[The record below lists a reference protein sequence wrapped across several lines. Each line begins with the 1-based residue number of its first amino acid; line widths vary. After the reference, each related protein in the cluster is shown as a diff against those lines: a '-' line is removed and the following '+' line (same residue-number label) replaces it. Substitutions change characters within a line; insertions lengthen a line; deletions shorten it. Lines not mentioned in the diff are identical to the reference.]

1 MRKRS
6 AFRFLTLLGL
16 CGFGFANGF
25 EIPFKPSV
33 ELQTSYQD
41 ATDNSMRTQDLKNG
55 RIVVGLESGN
65 IFIKAGI
72 RNESGK
78 INIGSLG
85 STHFWSNQ
93 YSILLGYKLPQL
105 KLTVYGLFGRSY
117 SNRRGID
124 KGYLGGIGIQKEFLG
139 WKGDAF
145 LSYYKPADNYSFYR
159 WELDLKAT
167 HEFGNG
173 FEITPEL
180 IAEYQGEDIYV
191 SDKGIKGYA
200 KLKLA
205 REFQTQYGKFKPYI
219 FGGVGKIT
227 AWQEGLFSE
236 DTKRAK
242 EGEIGAGLNC
252 EFGRV
257 KLSLSG
263 AYEWWK
269 DLNSDETVSQSLKQG
284 KLVVITDTTGG
295 YAVNLSLSVGF

>member
-1 MRKRS
+1 MRK
-6 AFRFLTLLGL
+6 AILTTVGLGL
-16 CGFGFANGF
+16 ISGLATATTIKTSL
-25 EIPFKPSV
+25 EV
-33 ELQTSYQD
+33 QTSYQD
-41 ATDNSMRTQDLKNG
+41 ATENAMRTQDLKRGGIVAGLQTQNFFLKVGVRTENG
-55 RIVVGLESGN
+55 
-65 IFIKAGI
+65 KT
-72 RNESGK
+72 
-78 INIGSLG
+78 NIGSLG

-93 YSILLGYKLPQL
+93 YSVLLGYKLPR
-105 KLTVYGLFGRSY
+105 LTVYGLFGRGY
-117 SNRRGID
+117 SNRKGID

-295 YAVNLSLSVGF
+295 AVNLSLSIGF